1 VVVGSGLLVDL
12 SARYRQCQLQKD
24 VLTHLFCN
32 LILLTVMLT
41 VSTTTA
47 PKTIEQQVVR
57 IISKRK
63 AIKVV
68 RLRRTASLSRDLR
81 FDDVDVVDIILELE
95 RNFHI
100 LVPDEIPF
108 NTVGDF
114 VRYVSAHA
122 A

>member
-1 VVVGSGLLVDL
+1 M
-12 SARYRQCQLQKD
+12 
-24 VLTHLFCN
+24 F
-32 LILLTVMLT
+32 TVAT
-41 VSTTTA
+41 STA
-47 PKTIEQQVVR
+47 PTPSKAIEQQVLR

-63 AIKVV
+63 DIKAV

-81 FDDVDVVDIILELE
+81 FDTVDVVDIILELE

-100 LVPDEIPF
+100 TVPDEVPF

-114 VRYVSAHA
+114 VRYVTAHA